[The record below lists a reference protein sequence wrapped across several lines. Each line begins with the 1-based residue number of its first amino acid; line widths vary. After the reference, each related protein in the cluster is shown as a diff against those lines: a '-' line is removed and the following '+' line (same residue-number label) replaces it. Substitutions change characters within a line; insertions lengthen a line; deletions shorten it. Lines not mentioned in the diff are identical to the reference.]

1 MILAHISTNMGEFRN
16 IAILL
21 RNVDKI
27 RNKHILGLAKS
38 IFLDSCCYTV
48 CCYTVCFLLRGNI
61 YIKLDYFKLIFI
73 ALLGENCH

>member
-38 IFLDSCCYTV
+38 IFLDSCCILYV
-48 CCYTVCFLLRGNI
+48 FLLCGNI